1 MEHKIGFCTNPEGV
15 PRGYAALGQGS
26 GIGVHEVAFI
36 DNQSYI
42 YKMTGRCRNVR
53 ILS

>member
-1 MEHKIGFCTNPEGV
+1 VDQQRGFCTDPEDG
-15 PRGYAALGQGS
+15 PIGYAALGQGS

-36 DNQSYI
+36 DNQSYS
-42 YKMTGRCRNVR
+42 YNMTGRCRNVR